1 MCVCVCVCLG
11 KKINLFLNFN
21 WRLITLQCCG
31 GFCRTLNL
39 LNRLGFLL
47 PVTGRLT
54 PSLPLGSVLTSPFD
68 YSIEKENLHHGR
80 LLAAHLTLSR
90 LPPEPTDHTSQAARR
105 GPRASRVPH
114 LPGAL
119 RRPSS
124 LTSGGGLALGAA
136 GVGVPSSN
144 SSARQSWPSPRDT
157 GVYAAPPSCSPW
169 EPPPALPKPVLF
181 APRGALHPPCKSH
194 LHADRVKDPRNQQAG

>member
-90 LPPEPTDHTSQAARR
+90 LHLSPQTTRPRLLGGGHVPHGCRTSLAPSAGPARSPQGAVWPWER
-105 GPRASRVPH
+105 PALGFPALTARPGRAGPRPVTQGSTRH
-114 LPGAL
+114 LL
-119 RRPSS
+119 H
-124 LTSGGGLALGAA
+124 
-136 GVGVPSSN
+136 
-144 SSARQSWPSPRDT
+144 
-157 GVYAAPPSCSPW
+157 
-169 EPPPALPKPVLF
+169 
-181 APRGALHPPCKSH
+181 APRGNLLQRFPNLCCLLPGVHSILRARAIFTLT
-194 LHADRVKDPRNQQAG
+194 G